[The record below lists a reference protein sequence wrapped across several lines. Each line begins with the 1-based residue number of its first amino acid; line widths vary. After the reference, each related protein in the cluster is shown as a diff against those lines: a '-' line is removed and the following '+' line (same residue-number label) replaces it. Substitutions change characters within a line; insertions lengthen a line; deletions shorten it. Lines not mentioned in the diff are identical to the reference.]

1 MTDLLNGIDPS
12 APGQVVAH
20 CSEDDGTPDVGIS
33 IGLGAGKV
41 LWIGTLLN
49 SDGGDFGVAFHDG
62 SDGDGRTAAPFT
74 QWDALVEVFADHI
87 APAIAATAM
96 SDPDADFVPSIDIT
110 PGLASKLSEDEAAKL
125 AAKIAE
131 TALASAGGYITAA
144 NTIMQ
149 GAAALLA
156 TKMPARDAGKMIVD
170 MARFWRTSIVE
181 QFSIEGTVQ

>member
-12 APGQVVAH
+12 TPGQVVAH
-20 CSEDDGTPDVGIS
+20 CSEDDGRPDVGIS

-49 SDGGDFGVAFHDG
+49 ADGGDFGVAFHDG
-62 SDGDGRTAAPFT
+62 GARRAAAPFM
-74 QWDALVEVFADHI
+74 QWDALVEIFADRV

-96 SDPDADFVPSIDIT
+96 PDPDADFVPSIDIT
-110 PGLASKLSEDEAAKL
+110 PGLASKLSEDEAAEV
-125 AAKIAE
+125 AGKIAE

-156 TKMPARDAGKMIVD
+156 TKMPARDAGKMMVD
-170 MARFWRTSIVE
+170 MARFWRGSIVA
-181 QFSIEGTVQ
+181 QFATEGSVQ